1 MPKKGEN
8 IYKRADGRWEG
19 RYIKT
24 HAADGKAK
32 YGYVYAKTYRE
43 VKSKLID
50 AIAKCG
56 TTQAKMASSKN
67 ADLFSVVAYEW
78 LDSLRPKVKESTI
91 NKYHNLLESYVSPQ
105 FSEMRLQKI
114 THEFI
119 ENHCNE
125 LLKNGG
131 TRHKGLS
138 TKTVSDTLSVI
149 RRVLKYASDSG
160 RDTLNDG
167 RSVKVKHSSKEIKV
181 FSRSEQERLLSYL
194 YQNPTSIN
202 TGIMLCLFTGMRVGE
217 ICALHW
223 EDISLSEQTVYVHQ
237 TMQRIQNK
245 NTTVPKTRIVV
256 TTPKSSCSIR
266 IIPLPK
272 AVSTYIAKYC
282 PPATGFFLTNSNHNL
297 EPCRII
303 SNVLSRN
310 ADSKKNYHI
319 LRHTFATRCVELGFD
334 VKTLSEILGHA
345 SVNITMN
352 RYVHPTLELK
362 KENMQRLEELFA
374 VK

>member
-1 MPKKGEN
+1 MLTIILTLFLRFSKVRTHPKATKVNTANHN
-8 IYKRADGRWEG
+8 IHFDQTTGIPGRDTKIIFLYQIIAVIAQN
-19 RYIKT
+19 RL
-24 HAADGKAK
+24 
-32 YGYVYAKTYRE
+32 
-43 VKSKLID
+43 SKIYSRGFIVFLFFI
-50 AIAKCG
+50 
-56 TTQAKMASSKN
+56 
-67 ADLFSVVAYEW
+67 FSVIHRKHQRKMTWAHH
-78 LDSLRPKVKESTI
+78 D
-91 NKYHNLLESYVSPQ
+91 NHNLLESYVIPQ

-282 PPATGFFLTNSNHNL
+282 PPATGFFLTNSNHKYI
-297 EPCRII
+297 EPRTMQNHFKRII
-303 SNVLSRN
+303 KECGLE
-310 ADSKKNYHI
+310 KKTIIFSDIH
-319 LRHTFATRCVELGFD
+319 LRHAA
-334 VKTLSEILGHA
+334 LSSDSTSKH
-345 SVNITMN
+345 
-352 RYVHPTLELK
+352 
-362 KENMQRLEELFA
+362 
-374 VK
+374 